1 MTPRPISTNRMFPVN
16 HAYSST
22 SGPSSTGTGL
32 TITTVALLEAL
43 STSPSTSRVM
53 SNDISF
59 STRLFRLSSLTVR
72 NTVIDLDSCEGRT
85 KSLSS
90 WCTRASN
97 MLKKM
102 SELRSMSARR
112 SWSSVGWR
120 LVTVKTNA

>member
-32 TITTVALLEAL
+32 IITIVALLEAL
-43 STSPSTSRVM
+43 STSPSTSSVM

-59 STRLFRLSSLTVR
+59 SARLFRLSSLTVR

-90 WCTRASN
+90 
-97 MLKKM
+97 
-102 SELRSMSARR
+102 
-112 SWSSVGWR
+112 
-120 LVTVKTNA
+120 